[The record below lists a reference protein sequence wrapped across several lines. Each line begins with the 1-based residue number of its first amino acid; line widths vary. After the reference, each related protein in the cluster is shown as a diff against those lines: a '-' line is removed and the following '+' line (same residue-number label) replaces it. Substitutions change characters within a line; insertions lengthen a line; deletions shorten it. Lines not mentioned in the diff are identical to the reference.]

1 MPPTPQAQSILLLT
15 ASLGRADPGNA
26 RPLSNSEWARFAI
39 WLKHHDLA
47 PASLLASGW
56 KDVVAG
62 WTDPAVSLARLEALL
77 NRGAA
82 LGLALEKWQRAGL
95 WVLTRSDADYPARL
109 KKRLRANAPA
119 TLFGCGNRR
128 LLNAGGIAVV
138 GSRKADDEDL
148 HFAEDLGRQ
157 AGEQGRTIVSGGARG
172 VDESAMLGAL
182 EREGTAVGVLADSL
196 LRSATSAKYRKY
208 LVSNDLAL
216 VTPFNPEARFHVG
229 SAMSR
234 NKYIYCLADAAVAVS
249 STPKRGGTW
258 NGAVENLKA
267 GWVRLWV
274 KRNDSPASGNAELV
288 RQGAHLLQP
297 RLGPDSLLALA
308 VGGGVANGPEPMT
321 VGAGRAD
328 GGTEVTPT
336 TLELAPGGSSA
347 EETRPDRGHPDF
359 YRLFLEWLDAA
370 TASEPID
377 ADDIAGWLDL
387 KKTQVAAWLQR
398 GIGDERVRK
407 LAKPVRY
414 QAIRPRSRQA
424 SLLQDGA

>member
-196 LRSATSAKYRKY
+196 LRACLSGKYRNN
-208 LVSNDLAL
+208 LVASNL
-216 VTPFNPEARFHVG
+216 VLISPFHPEAGFHAG
-229 SAMSR
+229 NAMQR
-234 NKYIYCLADAAVAVS
+234 NKYIYCLSDAALVAHSGVN
-249 STPKRGGTW
+249 GGTW
-258 NGAVENLKA
+258 NGATENLKR
-267 GWVRLWV
+267 GWVPLWV
-274 KRNDSPASGNAELV
+274 KPTADVAAGNSGLVNQGGRWVAEKVSEVSIGELFDCGDGASSGNA
-288 RQGAHLLQP
+288 
-297 RLGPDSLLALA
+297 DF
-308 VGGGVANGPEPMT
+308 
-321 VGAGRAD
+321 
-328 GGTEVTPT
+328 
-336 TLELAPGGSSA
+336 SA
-347 EETRPDRGHPDF
+347 EAGVKVENRTPVPESRTPPLHRLHP
-359 YRLFLEWLDAA
+359 RALM
-370 TASEPID
+370 
-377 ADDIAGWLDL
+377 G
-387 KKTQVAAWLQR
+387 K
-398 GIGDERVRK
+398 
-407 LAKPVRY
+407 
-414 QAIRPRSRQA
+414 
-424 SLLQDGA
+424 